1 MKQKC
6 IEKRLFSFNFN
17 AQVYFSMRREVAE
30 LKKMRGITFATIFSD
45 AFVKGICE
53 VICHNLDVDWM
64 LLSCS
69 SCHDG

>member
-17 AQVYFSMRREVAE
+17 AQVYISMRREVAE

-45 AFVKGICE
+45 AFVKGMRS
-53 VICHNLDVDWM
+53 NL
-64 LLSCS
+64 S
-69 SCHDG
+69 